1 MHKVTLD
8 DSKHPEQTEDA
19 CPHPG
24 PGCPAWGP
32 HRPTG
37 RQAPHPRG
45 PSPRP
50 APLRAKLAGRRAAQ
64 TPGPDRGSQGPPL
77 TQPDPGPPTIDSSSD
92 WFSGAKAPCF
102 KGVPWA
108 MQSTEGR
115 VTPPKALRA
124 ESQSTDPRTPSKLL
138 LGDLNPLLCPRD
150 GGLPQPHRVSADTFS
165 ESGLGWGPWRHR
177 ASHLTLWLC
186 LCAQHLL
193 KGQASTAWGSP
204 PPGGRQ
210 DCPGICSPHA
220 TGLPASVPRCLLG
233 SPVSLE
239 NANATGALPGHRLS
253 KWSWTPSQP
262 PG

>member
-1 MHKVTLD
+1 M
-8 DSKHPEQTEDA
+8 P
-19 CPHPG
+19 P
-24 PGCPAWGP
+24 
-32 HRPTG
+32 
-37 RQAPHPRG
+37 
-45 PSPRP
+45 PRP
-50 APLRAKLAGRRAAQ
+50 GLPSLGTAPPHGTPSSPPPRAQPAPGTAPGEAGWAPRCAD
-64 TPGPDRGSQGPPL
+64 PGPDRGSQGPPL

-92 WFSGAKAPCF
+92 WFSGTKAPCF

-108 MQSTEGR
+108 MQSAEGR

-124 ESQSTDPRTPSKLL
+124 ESQSTDPRTPSKQL